1 MRKVAVTCIQLIR
14 DLPLCGSQFLENGL
28 TPIPAHV
35 PGQHLEGLDL
45 VDALEGCVG
54 VVAGDDQFSASV
66 MDQCSDLRVISK
78 WGIGIDGIDLDAA
91 KERNIVVRNT
101 PGMFDDEVGDVTM
114 AYIVDVARHLTL
126 IDRGIRAGGWPK
138 PPGTSLGGATLGI
151 VGLGGIGRAVARRA
165 VVAGMRVV
173 GFDPS
178 EESARLA
185 EAIGVEIVGLERLW
199 SSSDFISVN
208 APLNPQTHHL
218 VNDDAFGQM
227 KDGVRI
233 VNTGRG
239 AVVSTEAL
247 IRALTSGKVAG
258 AALDV
263 MEDEPVPVS
272 HPIRGFENVIFG
284 SHNASN
290 TLEASMRTHHQ
301 AISNL
306 IDELE
311 RVE

>member
-14 DLPLCGSQFLENGL
+14 DLSLCESQFLENGL

-35 PGQHLEGLDL
+35 AGQHLEGLDL
-45 VDALEGCVG
+45 VKALEGCVG

-126 IDRGIRAGGWPK
+126 IDRGIRSGGWPK

-165 VVAGMRVV
+165 VVAGMRVM

-185 EAIGVEIVGLERLW
+185 ETIGVEIVGLENLW

-218 VNDDAFGQM
+218 VNDDALAQM

-239 AVVSTEAL
+239 AVVSTDAL
-247 IRALTSGKVAG
+247 IRSLASGKVAG

-272 HPIRGFENVIFG
+272 HPIREFENVIFG

-290 TLEASMRTHHQ
+290 TLEASMRTHRQ
-301 AISNL
+301 AIANL
-306 IDELE
+306 TDELE

>member
-1 MRKVAVTCIQLIR
+1 VKVAVTCIQLIR
-14 DLPLCGSQFLENGL
+14 DLDLCRSQFEAAGLE
-28 TPIPAHV
+28 PVAASV
-35 PGQHLEGLDL
+35 PGQHLEGDDL
-45 VDALEGCVG
+45 VAALDGCVG
-54 VVAGDDQFSASV
+54 VVAGDDQFTPEVLERSPA
-66 MDQCSDLRVISK
+66 LRVISK
-78 WGIGIDGIDLDAA
+78 WGIGVDGINREAA
-91 KERNIVVRNT
+91 DRLGIVIRNT

-165 VVAGMRVV
+165 VVAGMRVL

-178 EESARLA
+178 DESARLA
-185 EAIGVEIVGLERLW
+185 KAIGVEIVGLESLW
-199 SSSDFISVN
+199 PSSDFISVN

-218 VNDDAFGQM
+218 VNDDAFAQM
-227 KDGVRI
+227 KAGVRI

-239 AVVSTEAL
+239 PVVSTDAL
-247 IRALTSGKVAG
+247 IRALNSGKVVG

-263 MEDEPVPVS
+263 MESEPVPAS
-272 HPIRGFENVIFG
+272 HPIREFENVIFG

-290 TLEASMRTHHQ
+290 TLEASMRTHRQ
-301 AISNL
+301 AVSNL
-306 IDELE
+306 IEELE

>member
-1 MRKVAVTCIQLIR
+1 MKVAVTCIQLIR
-14 DLPLCGSQFLENGL
+14 DLDLCRSQFESAGLE
-28 TPIPAHV
+28 PVAASV
-35 PGQHLEGLDL
+35 PGQHLEGDDL
-45 VDALEGCVG
+45 VAALDGCVG
-54 VVAGDDQFSASV
+54 VVAGDDQFTPDVLERSPT
-66 MDQCSDLRVISK
+66 LRVISK
-78 WGIGIDGIDLDAA
+78 WGIGVDGINREAA
-91 KERNIVVRNT
+91 DRLGIVIRNT

-178 EESARLA
+178 DESARLA
-185 EAIGVEIVGLERLW
+185 KAIGVEIVGLESLW

-218 VNDDAFGQM
+218 VNDDAFAQM
-227 KDGVRI
+227 KTGVRI

-239 AVVSTEAL
+239 PVVSTDAL
-247 IRALTSGKVAG
+247 IRALNSGKVAG

-263 MEDEPVPVS
+263 MESEPVPTS
-272 HPIRGFENVIFG
+272 HPIREFEKVIFG

-290 TLEASMRTHHQ
+290 TLEASMRTHLQ
-301 AISNL
+301 AVSNL
-306 IDELE
+306 IEELE
-311 RVE
+311 RAE